1 MRSRIG
7 ADLARAPDLVSE
19 RGGALGR
26 PMRLLATTTS
36 TNDEAS
42 RGARDG
48 APHGATW
55 VTEEQTAGRGRR
67 GRSWIAPAG
76 EALLASV
83 LLRVSCTPSRLP
95 QIALVAGLAVRDAV
109 TRAALGTKVEIKW
122 PNDVV
127 VADRKLAG
135 VLVEATTVGKRV
147 DAVIVGFGIN
157 VHTRVFPDEIA
168 ERATSVALV
177 SRAEPPDRASI
188 LADVL
193 ALLDGD
199 LHVVAARGLGLVRA
213 RLEAADALR
222 GRRVRS
228 EAGDE
233 GIASG
238 IDEDGRLVVRRD
250 DGVLA
255 RWGAGEVNLVKL

>member
-1 MRSRIG
+1 MSLRVG
-7 ADLARAPDLVSE
+7 ADLARAPDLAAE

-26 PMRLLATTTS
+26 PMQLLASTTS

-42 RGARDG
+42 RGAKEG

-55 VTEEQTAGRGRR
+55 VAEEQTAGRGRR

-76 EALLASV
+76 EGLLASV
-83 LLRVSCTPSRLP
+83 LLRVSCEPARLP

-109 TRAALGTKVEIKW
+109 GRAAPGVAVEIKW

-127 VADRKLAG
+127 FAGRKLAG
-135 VLVEATTVGKRV
+135 VLVEAATVGKRV
-147 DAVIVGFGIN
+147 DAVIVGVGIN
-157 VHTRVFPDEIA
+157 VHTRVFPHDIA
-168 ERATSVALV
+168 ERATSVALM
-177 SRAEPPDRASI
+177 AGAPPPDRALI

-193 ALLDGD
+193 ASLDRD
-199 LHVVAARGLGLVRA
+199 LHVVVERGLGLVRA
-213 RLEAADALR
+213 RLAAADALR

-228 EAGDE
+228 DAGEE

-238 IDEDGRLVVRRD
+238 IDDDGRLLVRRD
-250 DGVLA
+250 DGVVA
-255 RWGAGEVNLVKL
+255 RWGAGEVNLVRA